1 MSAIQYMMYFVVKR
15 IDISGHRNLLRL
27 REAIRAGLPV
37 HGQPGRLLE
46 AAAHGP
52 AGRADAGR
60 GRSHDKG
67 TRFNGKEQLV
77 KKTFQVSSDSSSH
90 LV

>member
-1 MSAIQYMMYFVVKR
+1 MTAIHFMIYFVV
-15 IDISGHRNLLRL
+15 IGIPISGHRNLLRL

-67 TRFNGKEQLV
+67 T
-77 KKTFQVSSDSSSH
+77 
-90 LV
+90 

>member
-1 MSAIQYMMYFVVKR
+1 MTYLVVIR
-15 IDISGHRNLLRL
+15 INISGHRNLFRL

-37 HGQPGRLLE
+37 HGQLGRLLE

-52 AGRADAGR
+52 PGGANAGR

-67 TRFNGKEQLV
+67 TRFNSKEQLILIY
-77 KKTFQVSSDSSSH
+77 TIPISSEHSSR